1 MASLQR
7 KLRLLPLL
15 RLNLH
20 QLNLHLLHLLQSL
33 RRKVKLLLQVRSQL
47 LRQQLPQRKV
57 LKVLRLALLARRRLH
72 LLPRPLPRKVLLQQ
86 LRNLHKR
93 QQHLPNLHPPNQ
105 PKLLSKSSHL
115 PTQLQRML
123 KLLLR

>member
-105 PKLLSKSSHL
+105 PKLLFKSSHL